1 MPSEE
6 PNRGNEAQARVKPDD
21 PPPAVGITTPR
32 RGDGRTPPDRPAP
45 TSPPKR
51 GHSLIKWLVIGGI
64 LIVVLPFALWIG
76 IPWTIDAL
84 TTESTDDA
92 YVNDYPTLVAP
103 RVSGQVTDVFVK
115 DNNRV
120 KKRALLVRL
129 DKQPYQII
137 VDLKRANLAKAKADL
152 VATQDQTRAQVAQAR
167 SYRFKLEHTIEDVN
181 NQVALLRANV
191 AAWETTKA
199 RLARAKADYDRAKE
213 LEKTPGAI
221 SKQDVDL
228 KLQDFQVAAAQVK
241 QALEAV
247 YQVRVGLGL
256 SANPD
261 LASNPKLPRLTAG
274 AVGLM
279 GSPLGP
285 GPVLAA
291 SEVNSGTS
299 DDLTLVPADLDQ
311 TFSTV
316 RQAVGQMLESAAP
329 LGIFPT
335 TYNLNPK
342 QVLEEF
348 YRRDPQGDVDRI
360 YAQVLRDAPAIKQA
374 EAKVQEAEADLAQ
387 AELNLSY
394 CDVYAEIDGVV
405 TRRNINP
412 GNNVQAGQS
421 VMALRSP
428 SEIWIDAN
436 FKETQLR
443 KLRIGQRVRL
453 EVDVYGSH
461 RRFEGRI
468 TGFTMGTG
476 QTLSLLPP
484 QNATG
489 NFVKIVQRL
498 PVRIELT
505 NYDPDKD
512 PPLFIGTSVEPYVYI
527 YEPPTGKDAGKVLQP
542 YLTELPSNPKESV
555 DLPSGQRRGAKP

>member
-1 MPSEE
+1 MPTDE
-6 PNRGNEAQARVKPDD
+6 PQGVKQSVAPLKPIEAPGPDGKTA
-21 PPPAVGITTPR
+21 PPKTPPAPAGHGGIV
-32 RGDGRTPPDRPAP
+32 
-45 TSPPKR
+45 
-51 GHSLIKWLVIGGI
+51 KWLVIGGI
-64 LIVVLPFALWIG
+64 AILLLLLAAYFG
-76 IPWTIDAL
+76 IPWGYEAWS
-84 TTESTDDA
+84 TESTDDA
-92 YVNDYPTLVAP
+92 YVNGYPTLVAP
-103 RVSGQVTDVFVK
+103 RVSGQVTEVKVK

-120 KKRALLVRL
+120 KKGALLLRL
-129 DKQPYQII
+129 DNEPYQII

-152 VATQDQTRAQVAQAR
+152 VTTQDQTRAQVAEAR
-167 SYRFKLEHTIEDVN
+167 TKRFKLEHTIEDVN

-256 SANPD
+256 PTNPD
-261 LASNPKLPRLTAG
+261 LASNRNLPQLTAG
-274 AVGLM
+274 ALGLM
-279 GSPLGP
+279 GSPLGQ
-285 GPVLAA
+285 GPFLAVC
-291 SEVNSGTS
+291 EINSATS
-299 DDLTLVPADLDQ
+299 DDLTQVPADLDE
-311 TFSTV
+311 TFSSV
-316 RQAVGQMLESAAP
+316 RQAVGEMLQSAAP
-329 LGIFPT
+329 LGIFPS

-342 QVLEEF
+342 QVIDEF
-348 YRRDPQGDVDRI
+348 YRRDPQRDLDRI
-360 YAQVLRDAPAIKQA
+360 YAQVLRDAPAVKQA
-374 EAKVQEAEADLAQ
+374 EAKLKEAEADLAQ
-387 AELNLSY
+387 AKLNLSY
-394 CDVYAEIDGVV
+394 CNVYAEIDGLV

-461 RRFEGRI
+461 HTFEGRI

-505 NYDPDKD
+505 NYNPDRD
-512 PPLFIGTSVEPYVYI
+512 PPLFIGTSVEPYVYFR
-527 YEPPTGKDAGKVLQP
+527 EPPQGPNAGKVLQP
-542 YLTELPSNPKESV
+542 YETLPSKESE
-555 DLPSGQRRGAKP
+555 P